1 VSPKK
6 ASPVGWNR
14 RYLAYAGGGVALVL
28 AALALFFSSAGEET
42 DSLVAEG
49 ADRGAEETPADT
61 PTLERDTSPLFF
73 VAEDGM
79 SLVAHEEDLPLTLA
93 DDSVTRARIVVE
105 RQLGDAPS
113 PLASP
118 FPPGTE
124 LRAIYV
130 TLDGVAFVDLNLD
143 VTREHGGGS
152 LDELFTVYALVNALT
167 TNIPEISAVQI
178 LIDGREVDTL
188 AGHIDLRRP
197 LEPNMK
203 WVDQPQQ
210 LTEPEQD
217 EDPEE

>member
-1 VSPKK
+1 MSPKK
-6 ASPVGWNR
+6 ASAGGWNR

-28 AALALFFSSAGEET
+28 AALALFFASAGEET
-42 DSLVAEG
+42 DTLAEG
-49 ADRGAEETPADT
+49 ADRGTEETPADT
-61 PTLERDTSPLFF
+61 PTLERDTSSLFF

-79 SLVAHEEDLPLTLA
+79 SLVTHEEDLPLTIG
-93 DDSVTRARIVVE
+93 DDSVTRARIVVA

-152 LDELFTVYALVNALT
+152 LDELFTVYALVNALA

-203 WVDQPQQ
+203 WVNPPQQ
-210 LTEPEQD
+210 HTEPEQD

>member
-1 VSPKK
+1 MSPKQ
-6 ASPVGWNR
+6 ASAARWNR
-14 RYLAYAGGGVALVL
+14 RYVAYAGGGVALVL
-28 AALALFFSSAGEET
+28 AALALFFSGSSEDPEPST
-42 DSLVAEG
+42 EG
-49 ADRGAEETPADT
+49 VSRSAEETPADT
-61 PTLERDTSPLFF
+61 PTIQRDTFPLFF

-79 SLVAHEEDLPLTLA
+79 SLVAHERELPLTVG
-93 DDSVTRARIVVE
+93 DDSVTRSRIVVE
-105 RQLGDAPS
+105 HQLGDAPP

-118 FPPGTE
+118 FPAGTE

-203 WVDQPQQ
+203 WVDQPERN
-210 LTEPEQD
+210 TAPEQA

>member
-1 VSPKK
+1 MSPKQ
-6 ASPVGWNR
+6 ASSAGWNR
-14 RYLAYAGGGVALVL
+14 RYLAYAGGGVVLVL
-28 AALALFFSSAGEET
+28 AALALFFSGASEDPET
-42 DSLVAEG
+42 SAEG
-49 ADRGAEETPADT
+49 VGRGAEDTPAVT
-61 PTLERDTSPLFF
+61 PTIQRDTFPLFF

-79 SLVAHEEDLPLTLA
+79 SLVAHERELPLTA
-93 DDSVTRARIVVE
+93 GDDSLTRARIVME
-105 RQLGDAPS
+105 HQLGEAPS

-130 TLDGVAFVDLNLD
+130 TLNGEAFVDLNLD

-167 TNIPEISAVQI
+167 TNLPEISAVQI

-197 LEPNMK
+197 LEQNMK
-203 WVDQPQQ
+203 WVDQPEGN
-210 LTEPEQD
+210 TAPEPA
-217 EDPEE
+217 EDHEE